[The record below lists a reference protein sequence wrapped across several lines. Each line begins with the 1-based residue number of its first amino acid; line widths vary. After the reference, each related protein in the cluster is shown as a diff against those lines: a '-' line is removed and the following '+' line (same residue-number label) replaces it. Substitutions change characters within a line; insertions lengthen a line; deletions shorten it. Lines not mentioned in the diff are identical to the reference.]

1 MIPVILFSGYSNAG
15 KTTVIEGV
23 VSKLTDRGYDVTTVK
38 HHKGDFELGGEEK
51 DSYKHMNA
59 GANRVILSSDTQLV
73 DIVKLESER
82 SLNSIIKSIKDADLI
97 VVEGYKS
104 TVYPKIEV
112 YRRELGH
119 KRLGKNRNIVGIV
132 SDDRLEEFTPVFSF
146 EEMKKLAD
154 FIEESFLRAK
164 SEEVLS
170 C

>member
-15 KTTVIEGV
+15 KTTVIESV
-23 VSKLTDRGYDVTTVK
+23 VSELTDRGYDITTVK

-51 DSYKHMNA
+51 DSYKHMKA

-112 YRRELGH
+112 YRSELGH

-132 SDDRLEEFTPVFSF
+132 SDEVVEEFKPVFSF
-146 EEMKKLAD
+146 SEMERLAD
-154 FIEESFLRAK
+154 FIEESFLKRK

>member
-15 KTTVIEGV
+15 KTTVIESV
-23 VSKLTDRGYDVTTVK
+23 VKELTDRGYDITTVK

-51 DSYKHMNA
+51 DSYKHMA
-59 GANRVILSSDTQLV
+59 SGANRVILSSDTQLV

-82 SLNSIIKSIKDADLI
+82 SLTSIIKSVKEADLI

-112 YRRELGH
+112 YRSELGH

-132 SDDRLEEFTPVFSF
+132 SDEELEEFMPVFNFS
-146 EEMKKLAD
+146 EMKILAD
-154 FIEESFLRAK
+154 FIEDSFLKRK